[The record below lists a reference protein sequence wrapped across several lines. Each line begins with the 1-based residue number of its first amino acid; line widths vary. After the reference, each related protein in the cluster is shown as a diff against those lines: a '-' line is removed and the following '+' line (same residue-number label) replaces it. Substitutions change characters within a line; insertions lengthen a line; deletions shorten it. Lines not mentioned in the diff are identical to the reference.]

1 MDEEDQNFD
10 THPQDEHAA
19 GAEPGAPPGP
29 ETYAEAGAAY
39 CVADDPVGKP
49 AEMQAAEPT
58 AAALHADAQSA
69 IIDGVVALAGLI
81 SHAQASMA
89 QLIDQ
94 AREWNEITAHSVVL
108 PNESMGEFEVQQLAY
123 RSFVFELACAL
134 RIPESTA
141 NALIKDSD
149 MLLHELPGTF
159 KALADGEISYRH
171 AQLLID
177 QALTLGPESRLQFE
191 ESVLDAAKTLTPSK
205 FNTKARKLRERLHP
219 ESIVVRRATAFER
232 RRIEFQPDLDGMAWV
247 NMYQPAEAAMAF
259 YNAVRQQAMRLQR
272 ADEPRTL
279 TQLSLDVAVDA
290 MLDGIQSDP
299 ALGAVSPMECGCRG
313 ADTEAH
319 GESSSEPEP
328 AASAKANTKGKAH
341 KPKSGRRLRG
351 IKPTVIVTVPVLTL
365 LGKSDE
371 PAQLDGYGP
380 IDPDTA
386 RELAGEATSFIRLL
400 VHPETGVPLS
410 LSRDRYQVPKDLR
423 LALSIRDGTCRGY
436 GCNRSTATCDIDHT
450 VAWQFG
456 GKTHFD
462 NLAHQCRHHHRLK
475 HQTTWESRQMAD
487 GFIEWTSPLKRK
499 YVTAPDIFL
508 SSSSSS
514 SLMANQRKPVE
525 QQDWSDQNRPDR
537 DRPDRDRPD
546 RDRPDRD
553 QPDHDPSDD
562 VPPF

>member
-1 MDEEDQNFD
+1 M
-10 THPQDEHAA
+10 PG
-19 GAEPGAPPGP
+19 GASSGAPN
-29 ETYAEAGAAY
+29 EDE
-39 CVADDPVGKP
+39 PV
-49 AEMQAAEPT
+49 EAEPT
-58 AAALHADAQSA
+58 ATALNADVQSA

-108 PNESMGEFEVQQLAY
+108 PDEKLGEFEVQQIAF

-141 NALIKDSD
+141 TALIKDSD

-159 KALADGEISYRH
+159 QALADGEISYRH

-191 ESVLDAAKTLTPSK
+191 QSVLDAAKTLTPSK
-205 FNTKARKLRERLHP
+205 FNTKARKLRERHHP
-219 ESIVVRRATAFER
+219 ESFVVRRTAAFER
-232 RRIEFQPDLDGMAWV
+232 RRIEFRPDLDGMAWV

-259 YNAVRQQAMRLQR
+259 YNLVRQQAMRLQR
-272 ADEPRTL
+272 PDEPRTL

-290 MLDGIQSDP
+290 MLDGIQSDSS
-299 ALGAVSPMECGCRG
+299 LGAVAPMECGCRDEGPDTAG
-313 ADTEAH
+313 AFHNEAAPVSATKRPTESTAQ
-319 GESSSEPEP
+319 
-328 AASAKANTKGKAH
+328 KA
-341 KPKSGRRLRG
+341 KSGRRLRG

-365 LGKSDE
+365 LGRSDE

-499 YVTAPDIFL
+499 YITAPDTFL

-514 SLMANQRKPVE
+514 SSLSSSSQEPGRHNPPE
-525 QQDWSDQNRPDR
+525 QQDQSDR
-537 DRPDRDRPD
+537 D
-546 RDRPDRD
+546 
-553 QPDHDPSDD
+553 SSGD